1 MNDRSAG
8 SHGLAVLS
16 VMSQGNGSK
25 KNQVQVYN
33 SLAAKEKQ
41 GQKEGHSFVK
51 ITKLAI
57 KSLACDVNIWNLKF
71 I

>member
-25 KNQVQVYN
+25 KKQVQVYN
-33 SLAAKEKQ
+33 SLAAKQKQ

>member
-25 KNQVQVYN
+25 KKQVQVYN